1 MQLIKMKI
9 VRTNY
14 ESAKKKHFPVPSA
27 VCFFD
32 EVDVISCCS
41 IITKRLWSILP
52 SANTETI
59 KHLDFLLDIVD
70 PYNECDEEG
79 KPS

>member
-1 MQLIKMKI
+1 MVK
-9 VRTNY
+9 
-14 ESAKKKHFPVPSA
+14 
-27 VCFFD
+27 
-32 EVDVISCCS
+32 
-41 IITKRLWSILP
+41 P